1 MTGRMKQLVVW
12 ALLGASTLTA
22 EAFTRDD
29 FQIRDPFVVPEDG
42 VYYLYESKPWYGG
55 DGVFVRTSRD
65 LETWTEKKRVLSLP
79 PGVKCTAVWAPEVHK
94 YKGKYYLFVTI
105 TEEDGVREVK
115 PMADG
120 VDKARLHPRGTWIFS
135 SYTPDGEFRPVSSG
149 PVTPR
154 DWVCLDGTLVIENGK
169 PYIVFCH
176 EWVQTKIGRMCYAEL
191 KEDLSGLASEP
202 VVMFAAADAMPGAG
216 RVTDGPFLYRSEKSG
231 ALHMIWSNVVEGK
244 GYCVLYRTSK
254 SGNISGP
261 WTRDFVLFGRDGGHG
276 MLFKTFD
283 GKLKLTLHQPNK
295 TPYER
300 MKLFDVEDQGDALR
314 LNRSS
319 MPASVG
325 RVERVL
331 SDGWTANGVPVAVPH
346 TWNAED
352 GADGPNGLKY
362 RHHHNSVGAPGIDR
376 RSVTY
381 SRPLPDI
388 APNRRLFVKCGGAAV
403 NATVAVNGEIVGRH
417 KGSVT
422 GFCFELT
429 KYLRPNGPNKLDITV
444 DNYYDFDDLPNAA
457 DYTVFGGLY
466 REVKLIETDPICIDP
481 TVYGGPGVSIV
492 ADAKTGRVKIKTLV
506 SGADDAE
513 VTHEIVGT
521 DICTKGDEL
530 IVPKPKLWSPESP
543 NLYTLRT
550 SIRKGTWVDSVEENF
565 GFRTAEFRKDGH
577 FYLNGKKRQIRGV
590 NYHQD
595 KKGKGWAISR
605 EDEREAVAIM
615 KEMGADGVRTA
626 HYPHSDNLYSE
637 CDRQGLMA
645 WCELPAT
652 DFISPTE
659 KYRENYLNCLR
670 EMQAQL
676 GNHPSIVMWSLYNE
690 LHVERK
696 DEPFALKLLR
706 DARAI
711 LRALDPRRPMV
722 AATCRIDQM
731 ALNRVPDQLG
741 INIYPGWSRGES
753 DGHANEIQRHL
764 AASSRKAVAVS
775 EYGAGA
781 SVYHHTNPVRRP
793 RSSARF
799 HPEEYQTRHHIAAY
813 RQMNGNPGVWGSF
826 AWMMFDTAADN
837 RTEGDHDGIN
847 DKGLVCRDHKTRK
860 DAFYFYK
867 ANWSNEPILHL
878 CSSRMTHANAMRVEV
893 VGFSNV
899 GEVELYVNGAKIG
912 MAKPDSVKTV
922 EWKGVVLKPGTNL
935 LELKAGGFFAS
946 ATWLAPAKSEE
957 ALVRV
962 KDRKIVDESRE
973 ITSRPFR
980 LEWKSHANRAIEAGA
995 EFVETSAVL
1004 GDAFDIPLHDFGVKM
1019 IFNCTNIVDVQ
1030 AAVELGAKYIRTCEP
1045 EAVIKR
1051 IEELEAQYRRP
1062 VHRSEFRIRDP
1073 YVYADPETKTYYL
1086 YETKSPYFDVPF
1098 ARGVN
1103 VRTSKD
1109 LETWSPLKE
1118 VLSVPTNLRCRTVW
1132 APELH
1137 KYKGKY
1143 YLFTTLTFHPSPDDN
1158 IPILA
1163 DDPNWNP
1170 KDNLA
1175 PARRGTW
1182 VYVADSPL
1190 GPFVPV
1196 ADGSITPKHWMALDG
1211 SLVVDQGKPYMV
1223 FCHEWTQ
1230 MKWGR
1235 VDIAEMSDDLSR
1247 FVNEPKVLFES
1258 RAAGPGAGHTTDGSF
1273 CYRSNKNGKL
1283 YMIWSPFYNKDYMVF
1298 LCESASGRAEG
1309 PWINQRPIFKKN
1321 GGHGMLFK
1329 TFEGQLKLVIHQP
1342 ERRGY
1347 ERIAFFDVEDTD
1359 DGLVVRQN
1367 VNETKEQ

>member
-1 MTGRMKQLVVW
+1 MKQLVVW
-12 ALLGASTLTA
+12 ALLSASTLTA

-935 LELKAGGFFAS
+935 IELKAGGFFAS

-1273 CYRSNKNGKL
+1273 CYRSPKTGKL

-1347 ERIAFFDVEDTD
+1347 ERIAFFDVDDTD
-1359 DGLVVRQN
+1359 TGLVVRQP
-1367 VNETKEQ
+1367 K

>member
-1 MTGRMKQLVVW
+1 MYIKMKKIFSS
-12 ALLGASTLTA
+12 ALLALCALAASA
-22 EAFTRDD
+22 VQRGD
-29 FQIRDPFVVPEDG
+29 FQIRDPFVVPEG
-42 VYYLYESKPWYGG
+42 GIYYLYESKPWSGG

-65 LETWTEKKRVLSLP
+65 LETWTEKKRVLSIP
-79 PGVKCTAVWAPEVHK
+79 AGVKCTAVWAPEVHK
-94 YKGKYYLFVTI
+94 YNGKYYLFVTI
-105 TEEDGVREVK
+105 TEEDGVRDVK

-120 VDKARLHPRGTWIFS
+120 VDIRRLHPRGTWIFS
-135 SYTPDGEFRPVSSG
+135 SYTPDGEFRPVSNG
-149 PVTPR
+149 PVTPK
-154 DWVCLDGTLVIENGK
+154 DWVCLDGTLVVENGK

-191 KEDLSGLASEP
+191 KEDFSGLASEP

-216 RVTDGPFLYRSEKSG
+216 RVTDGPFFFRSDKGG
-231 ALHMIWSNVVEGK
+231 ALHMIWSNIVEGK
-244 GYCVLYRTSK
+244 GYCVLSRTSA
-254 SGNISGP
+254 SGRLAGP
-261 WTRDFVLFGRDGGHG
+261 WTKDMVLFGRDGGHG
-276 MLFKTFD
+276 MIFKTFE

-295 TPYER
+295 TPHER
-300 MKLFDVEDQGDALR
+300 MKLFDIEDDGETLR

-319 MPASVG
+319 MPASPG
-325 RVERVL
+325 RRETVL
-331 SDGWTANGVPVAVPH
+331 THGWTADGEAVTVPH

-362 RHHHNSVGAPGIDR
+362 RHHHNSVGAPGIAR
-376 RSVTY
+376 KCVTY
-381 SRPLPDI
+381 SRSLPDI
-388 APNRRLFVKCGGAAV
+388 APGRRLFVKCGGAAV

-429 KYLRPNGPNKLDITV
+429 KWMRPNGPNMLDIVV

-466 REVKLIETDPICIDP
+466 REVRLIETDPVCIDP
-481 TVYGGPGVSIV
+481 TVYGGPGVAIS
-492 ADAKTGRVKIKTLV
+492 ADAKSGRVKIKTLV
-506 SGADDAE
+506 SGADDAVVE
-513 VTHEIVGT
+513 HEISGT
-521 DICTKGDEL
+521 GIRADGDTL
-530 IVPKPKLWSPESP
+530 TVPSPKLWSPETP

-550 SIRKGTWVDSVEENF
+550 TVRQGTWVDMVETQF
-565 GFRTAEFRKDGH
+565 GFRTAEFRADGH
-577 FYLNGKKRQIRGV
+577 FYLNGKKRQIRAV

-595 KKGKGWAISR
+595 KKGKGWALSR
-605 EDEREAVAIM
+605 EDEREAVALI

-626 HYPHSDNLYSE
+626 HYPHSDNLYAE
-637 CDRQGLMA
+637 CDRQGLLA

-652 DFISPTE
+652 DFVSPIE
-659 KYRENYLNCLR
+659 AYRENYLRCLR

-690 LHVERK
+690 LHVDRK
-696 DEPFALKLLR
+696 DEPFTLKLLR
-706 DARAI
+706 DARGI
-711 LRALDPRRPMV
+711 LRGLDPKRPMV

-731 ALNRVPDQLG
+731 ALNRVPDALG

-753 DGHANEIQRHL
+753 SGHAAEIKRHI
-764 AASSRKAVAVS
+764 AASGRKAVAVS

-781 SVYHHTNPVRRP
+781 SVYHHTNPVKRP
-793 RSSARF
+793 RTSARF

-813 RQMNGNPGVWGSF
+813 RQMKGNPGVWGTF

-860 DAFYFYK
+860 DAFWFYK
-867 ANWSNEPILHL
+867 ANWSSDQVLHL
-878 CSSRMTHANAMRVEV
+878 CGSRMVRADAMRVDIT
-893 VGFSNV
+893 GFSNV
-899 GEVELYVNGAKIG
+899 GDVALYVNGEKIG
-912 MAKPDSVKTV
+912 VARPDSVKVV
-922 EWKGVVLKPGTNL
+922 EWKGVHLKNGCNVI
-935 LELKAGGFFAS
+935 ELRAGEFRAS
-946 ATWLAPAKSEE
+946 ATWLAPEKPEE

-973 ITSRPFR
+973 IRSRPFR

-995 EFVETSAVL
+995 EYVETSAVL

-1019 IFNCTNIVDVQ
+1019 IFNCTNLVDVQ
-1030 AAVELGAKYIRTCEP
+1030 AAVELGAKYIRTSDP
-1045 EAVIKR
+1045 DGVVKSLEA
-1051 IEELEAQYRRP
+1051 LEAQYKRP

-1073 YVYADPETKTYYL
+1073 YVFADPETKTYYL

-1118 VLSVPTNLRCRTVW
+1118 VMSVPTNLRCRTVW

-1143 YLFTTLTFHPSPDDN
+1143 YLFTTLSFHPSPDDD
-1158 IPILA
+1158 IKVMT
-1163 DDPNWNP
+1163 DDPNWKP
-1170 KDNLA
+1170 KDNLGLV
-1175 PARRGTW
+1175 RRGTW
-1182 VYVADSPL
+1182 VYKSDSPL

-1196 ADGSITPKHWMALDG
+1196 ADGSLTPRKWMAIDG

-1223 FCHEWTQ
+1223 FCHEWPQT
-1230 MKWGR
+1230 KWGR
-1235 VDIAEMSDDLSR
+1235 IDIAEMSPDLSR
-1247 FVNEPKVLFES
+1247 FIGEPKVLFES
-1258 RAAGPGAGHTTDGSF
+1258 RAAGPGAGHVTDGCF
-1273 CYRSNKNGKL
+1273 CYRSPKTGKL
-1283 YMIWSPFYNKDYMVF
+1283 YMIWSPFYNKNYTVF
-1298 LCESASGRAEG
+1298 SCESASGRAEG
-1309 PWINQRPIFKKN
+1309 PWINQRPIFEKN
-1321 GGHGMLFK
+1321 GGHGMLFR

-1347 ERIAFFDVEDTD
+1347 ERIAFFDVDDTN
-1359 DGLVVRQN
+1359 DGLVVHQP
-1367 VNETKEQ
+1367 K

>member
-12 ALLGASTLTA
+12 ALLSASTLTA

-231 ALHMIWSNVVEGK
+231 ALHMIWSNVVKGK

-899 GEVELYVNGAKIG
+899 GEVELYVNGANIG

-935 LELKAGGFFAS
+935 IELKAGGFFAS

-1347 ERIAFFDVEDTD
+1347 ERIAFFDVDDTD
-1359 DGLVVRQN
+1359 TGLVVRQP
-1367 VNETKEQ
+1367 K

>member
-12 ALLGASTLTA
+12 ALLSASTLTA

-935 LELKAGGFFAS
+935 LELKSGGFFAS

-1273 CYRSNKNGKL
+1273 CYRSPKTGKL

-1347 ERIAFFDVEDTD
+1347 ERIAFFDVDDTD
-1359 DGLVVRQN
+1359 TGLVVRQP
-1367 VNETKEQ
+1367 K

>member
-1 MTGRMKQLVVW
+1 MKQLVVW
-12 ALLGASTLTA
+12 ALLSASTLTA

-169 PYIVFCH
+169 PYIVFYH

-922 EWKGVVLKPGTNL
+922 EWKGVLLKPGTNL
-935 LELKAGGFFAS
+935 IELKAGGGFFAS

-1273 CYRSNKNGKL
+1273 CYRSPKTGKL

-1347 ERIAFFDVEDTD
+1347 ERIAFFDVDDTD
-1359 DGLVVRQN
+1359 TGLVVRQP
-1367 VNETKEQ
+1367 K

>member
-12 ALLGASTLTA
+12 ALLSASTLTA

-120 VDKARLHPRGTWIFS
+120 VDKARLHPIGTWIFS

-935 LELKAGGFFAS
+935 IELKAGGFFAS

-1273 CYRSNKNGKL
+1273 CYRSPKTGKL